1 MKKLSIIIPVLNE
14 EKTLENVLELVSQ
27 APTLDFEKEIIVVD
41 DGSTDNTINIL
52 NSLKDKFNLTVV
64 KHRKNR
70 GKGQALRT
78 GFKRATG
85 QAVIIQDADMEY
97 DPNDY
102 VNILNTFKK
111 TNSTVYGS
119 RNLNPDRRG
128 YSHFVLGVWFL
139 TKVNNV
145 LFNSRLTDTYTCYK
159 LFPTDLINS
168 IPLKSKGFEFEAEVT
183 AKILKR
189 GDRIDEVAISYT
201 PRKFSEGKKIKT
213 SDGLK
218 GLWTIFKCRFRD

>member
-102 VNILNTFKK
+102 VSL
-111 TNSTVYGS
+111 
-119 RNLNPDRRG
+119 LPA
-128 YSHFVLGVWFL
+128 
-139 TKVNNV
+139 
-145 LFNSRLTDTYTCYK
+145 LF
-159 LFPTDLINS
+159 
-168 IPLKSKGFEFEAEVT
+168 
-183 AKILKR
+183 
-189 GDRIDEVAISYT
+189 
-201 PRKFSEGKKIKT
+201 
-213 SDGLK
+213 
-218 GLWTIFKCRFRD
+218 